1 MHLLCKSIHL
11 FAFIVSCANSVH
23 DRHSPIRADVD
34 SFTLIISRFVASLL
48 SAAIAAIVIA
58 IRRSPDICQQLS
70 GSLTLI
76 ISCANSAHDPI
87 RHSSIIPACWLSCT
101 HYITLHSNIH
111 YFLLSASKLVFCE
124 KSSVAP
130 KCLRKQN
137 FLFSHL
143 SCNGSL
149 FPFSHLNISNVI
161 NRKCCPIQQ

>member
-87 RHSSIIPACWLSCT
+87 YRSSIIPVCRLTCT
-101 HYITLHSNIH
+101 HYIMNLQFMINIRRSSIMQACRLTCTH
-111 YFLLSASKLVFCE
+111 YHCNVNSFHLLSVLV
-124 KSSVAP
+124 
-130 KCLRKQN
+130 
-137 FLFSHL
+137 
-143 SCNGSL
+143 
-149 FPFSHLNISNVI
+149 
-161 NRKCCPIQQ
+161 